1 MLKDLFGVGIEY
13 RGYKFHSLNEIYRF
27 VFLSHIQ
34 ELVLVL
40 KKILPLSIFQ
50 NHVADNGLRF
60 FTNMFILFMKV
71 SLNQRDFS
79 FHYS

>member
-13 RGYKFHSLNEIYRF
+13 EGYNFHHLIEIYRI
-27 VFLSHIQ
+27 IQ
-34 ELVLVL
+34 EILLVL
-40 KKILPLSIFQ
+40 KKILSLSIFQ
-50 NHVADNGLRF
+50 NHVADKGLRF
-60 FTNMFILFMKV
+60 FTSMFILFMKV

>member
-1 MLKDLFGVGIEY
+1 MLKDLLNVGIEY
-13 RGYKFHSLNEIYRF
+13 EGYKFHHLIEIYRITQN
-27 VFLSHIQ
+27 IQ
-34 ELVLVL
+34 EILLVL
-40 KKILPLSIFQ
+40 KKILSLSIFQ

-60 FTNMFILFMKV
+60 FTNMFILFMKF

>member
-13 RGYKFHSLNEIYRF
+13 EGYEFHSLIEIYRF
-27 VFLSHIQ
+27 STPNIQ
-34 ELVLVL
+34 EILLVL
-40 KKILPLSIFQ
+40 KKILSLSIFQ

-60 FTNMFILFMKV
+60 FTNMFILFMKF

>member
-13 RGYKFHSLNEIYRF
+13 EGYEFHSLIEIYRF
-27 VFLSHIQ
+27 IQ

>member
-1 MLKDLFGVGIEY
+1 MLKDLLNVGIEY
-13 RGYKFHSLNEIYRF
+13 EGYKFHHLIEIYRIIHE
-27 VFLSHIQ
+27 VLS
-34 ELVLVL
+34 VL
-40 KKILPLSIFQ
+40 KKILSLSIFQ

-60 FTNMFILFMKV
+60 FTNMFILFMKF

>member
-13 RGYKFHSLNEIYRF
+13 EGYEFHSLIEIYRF
-27 VFLSHIQ
+27 IHKVLS
-34 ELVLVL
+34 VL
-40 KKILPLSIFQ
+40 KKILSLSIFQ

-60 FTNMFILFMKV
+60 FTNMFILFMKF

>member
-13 RGYKFHSLNEIYRF
+13 EGYKFHHLIEIYRITPN
-27 VFLSHIQ
+27 IQ
-34 ELVLVL
+34 EILLVL
-40 KKILPLSIFQ
+40 KKILSLSIFQ

>member
-13 RGYKFHSLNEIYRF
+13 EGYKFHHLIEIYRITPN
-27 VFLSHIQ
+27 IQ
-34 ELVLVL
+34 EILLVL
-40 KKILPLSIFQ
+40 KKILSLSIFQ
-50 NHVADNGLRF
+50 NHVADNGLRC